1 MINKIIHLIWLQ
13 GFDNLPHRYELILQ
27 NNKKVL
33 NDYHFVFW
41 DDKSIRKLLTTSYNE
56 LYNMYD
62 ACEIYQAKSDIAR
75 YCIIHNNGGIYADVD
90 FQFYKKIDLFLKKD
104 FICVIFGQFKILNGF
119 FGSIKKHVILND
131 IIHNLSKN
139 TKKIHTMNI
148 TFITGTIMFKKYITK
163 HQSTK
168 VLHLPSIY
176 FHPTSKGNKKS
187 ELDTKY
193 IYSQEI
199 QYEDGK
205 YNWFDAYQ
213 NLYYD
218 ISTNVNKLIE
228 NSSLQNYNKKN
239 DFNSDMVITKH
250 TNNTTAI
257 LLVAHPDDELLFFRN
272 ILHKYKKNIK
282 VISITNASNEKR
294 KNEFISSL
302 AKFDILNYEMWDY
315 TDMHSYYISSKL
327 KERIKEAINGYNKVY
342 THSLSGETGHPQ
354 HIGLYK
360 AIHDQI
366 TSQKLY
372 VPVLYINNS
381 DAKLNF
387 NSNNIKLLCNEYKSQ
402 SFAKILNT
410 FNYFNVTHIRIL

>member
-1 MINKIIHLIWLQ
+1 M
-13 GFDNLPHRYELILQ
+13 
-27 NNKKVL
+27 
-33 NDYHFVFW
+33 
-41 DDKSIRKLLTTSYNE
+41 
-56 LYNMYD
+56 
-62 ACEIYQAKSDIAR
+62 
-75 YCIIHNNGGIYADVD
+75 
-90 FQFYKKIDLFLKKD
+90 
-104 FICVIFGQFKILNGF
+104 NGF
-119 FGSIKKHVILND
+119 FGSIKNHIILND

-139 TKKIHTMNI
+139 TKKIHTVNI

-176 FHPTSKGNKKS
+176 FHPISKSNSLNKS
-187 ELDTKY
+187 DTKY

-199 QYEDGK
+199 QFEDGK

-218 ISTNVNKLIE
+218 IFMNVNKLIE
-228 NSSLQNYNKKN
+228 NSSLQIFNKKI
-239 DFNSDMVITKH
+239 DFNSDMVIKNY
-250 TNNTTAI
+250 TNNPTVI

-282 VISITNASNEKR
+282 VVSITNASNKTR

-302 AKFDILNYEMWDY
+302 AKFDIFNYEMWDY
-315 TDMHSYYISSKL
+315 TDMNSYYISSKL

-366 TSQKLY
+366 TNQKLY
-372 VPVLYINNS
+372 VPALYINNS
-381 DAKLNF
+381 DAALNF
-387 NSNNIKLLCNEYKSQ
+387 NSNNIKLLCNEYTSQ
-402 SFAKILNT
+402 SFSKILNA